1 MSNVPFPGL
10 LQGVPG
16 LCVEGRGMLSHVF
29 HPGYPGP
36 AAQSEES
43 RPGAAAKRHLS
54 FVTS

>member
-43 RPGAAAKRHLS
+43 RPSAAAKRHLS